1 MPKLTPRPAS
11 ESCINDDKPGRD
23 MDHLETYRQ
32 IGAWTLAELGAKNRM
47 FSRDYIQFDTTIK
60 RRRVIVKL
68 TVWDT
73 YTVEI
78 GRVVKRDH
86 LPTYEVLSQTD
97 QVYFDQLADI
107 IRMGVLG
114 E

>member
-1 MPKLTPRPAS
+1 MAKLVTRPAS
-11 ESCINDDKPGRD
+11 ESCINDGKPGRA

-32 IGAWTLAELGAKNRM
+32 IGTWTLLELGAKNKLY
-47 FSRDYIQFDTTIK
+47 STDYIQFDTTAK

-78 GRVVKRDH
+78 GRIVRRGH
-86 LPTYEVLSQTD
+86 LPTYEVISQVD
-97 QVYFDQLADI
+97 NVYCDQLAEI
-107 IRMGVLG
+107 VRMGVLG